1 MKSDLARSSQTG
13 RTSGAPRVLVATTAM
28 LAFISFWRAAAI
40 VLNDMGSSAF
50 YAGAIAEHFVGKA
63 GPWFILAIMCLAYA
77 VRSVYIES
85 CSMFVRGGVY
95 RVVKEAMGSTLAK
108 FSVSALMFDYILTGP
123 ISGVSAGLYLV
134 GLLNELLHYAH
145 YQLVLPVNATAAAF
159 AILVTIYFWW
169 ENVKGIH
176 ESSEKALRIM
186 YVTTVMVVIML
197 VWCGYTLWTKGAHL
211 PPLPSL
217 RNLTFST
224 DALGWLSH
232 SRLPYTVG
240 LIGILIG
247 LGHSVLAMSGEETM
261 AQVYRE
267 IEHPKLRNLEKAGF
281 IIFLYSLIF
290 TAGVAFFA
298 VMIIPDAVRGN
309 FYDNPIGGLAMYLSG
324 PVLLRLAF
332 RAFVVIVGVLMLA
345 GAVNTAIVGSNGVL
359 NRVSEDGILPDWFRR
374 PHRRFGTSYRIL
386 NLVVGLQLLTIILS
400 GGNIFLLGEAYAF
413 GVMWSFA
420 MKGLAVLVLRYKQPG
435 QREFRVPLNLK
446 IAGVEIPVG
455 LGLVTLV
462 LVALCVTNLFT
473 KQVATISGV
482 AFTIAFFAVFELSEK
497 ITQKRGAAHVE
508 LDQFNLEPGGDLTPE
523 AVGVR
528 PGNVI
533 VMVRNYNTLYHLG
546 AILRRTDTQKQ
557 DIAVLHLRLLERAA
571 SGEHELEAEQ
581 LFSHEEQE
589 LFTRALNLAEKS
601 GKTVH
606 LAVAPATEK
615 WDGILRAA
623 QSLKASTVVL
633 GLSPRRSIAEE
644 ARIAGLAWEALPQ
657 PKPQLTLEIHSPN
670 GQEHIFYLGPHAP
683 HLTPKEIDLL
693 HCLWLEFSKDVAPEE
708 LHHRD
713 VVHFA
718 LNELMREAHNSGREE
733 VLERLR
739 EHLREIRDQRARAP
753 KCD

>member
-1 MKSDLARSSQTG
+1 M
-13 RTSGAPRVLVATTAM
+13 LVATTAM

-145 YQLVLPVNATAAAF
+145 YQFMLPVNGTAAAF
-159 AILVTIYFWW
+159 AIVVTIYFWW
-169 ENVKGIH
+169 ENVKGIP

-197 VWCGYTLWTKGAHL
+197 AWCGYTLWAKGAHL
-211 PPLPSL
+211 PPLPTLRSL
-217 RNLTFST
+217 TYSA
-224 DALGWLSH
+224 DALGWLKHTS
-232 SRLPYTVG
+232 LPYTVG

-267 IEHPKLRNLEKAGF
+267 IEHPKLKNLEKAGF
-281 IIFLYSLIF
+281 VIFLYSLIF

-309 FYDNPIGGLAMYLSG
+309 FFDNPIGGLAMYLSG
-324 PVLLRLAF
+324 PILLRLAF

-386 NLVVGLQLLTIILS
+386 NLVVGLQLLTIVLS
-400 GGNIFLLGEAYAF
+400 GGNIFILGEAYAF

-420 MKGLAVLVLRYKQPG
+420 MKGLAVLVLRYKEPG
-435 QREFRVPLNLK
+435 QREFRVPMNLK
-446 IAGVEIPVG
+446 LGKMEIPLG
-455 LGLVTLV
+455 LGLITL
-462 LVALCVTNLFT
+462 ALFAICTVNLFT

-482 AFTIAFFAVFELSEK
+482 AFTLAFFAVFELSER
-497 ITQKRGAAHVE
+497 ITHKRGAAHVE
-508 LDQFNLEPGGDLTPE
+508 LDQFNLEPGADLTPD

-528 PGNVI
+528 PGNI
-533 VMVRNYNTLYHLG
+533 LVMVRNYNTLYHLG
-546 AILRRTDTQKQ
+546 TILHRTNTHKQ

-571 SGEHELEAEQ
+571 SGEHDLVPEQ

-589 LFTRALNLAEKS
+589 LFTRSLNLAEKM

-623 QSLKASTVVL
+623 QSLKSSTVVL
-633 GLSPRRSIAEE
+633 GLSPRRSIPEE
-644 ARIAGLAWEALPQ
+644 ARIAGLAWEALPP

-670 GQEHIFYLGPHAP
+670 GQEHVFYLGPHAP

-693 HCLWLEFSKDVAPEE
+693 HSLWLEFSKDVAPEE

-718 LNELMREAHNSGREE
+718 LNELMRETRNSGREE

-739 EHLREIRDQRARAP
+739 QHLQEIRDQRARAG
-753 KCD
+753 KFND